1 VSTGA
6 QYVVAAYGVVLFAL
20 LIYVVVIG
28 MRSARM
34 AREAELLGT
43 LVEREE
49 DEDGEDDQAGARPGP
64 PATGSRRA

>member
-34 AREAELLGT
+34 AREAELRSA

-49 DEDGEDDQAGARPGP
+49 EEDAEDEANVPPAP